1 MGYSMFRKK
10 FLAYTKMAPLE
21 YQLALRVR
29 RAANLLANSET
40 PIAQIARETG
50 FQSPAYFS
58 RFFHRSTGL
67 SPVQYRKRH
76 FETIRK

>member
-10 FLAYTKMAPLE
+10 FLTYTKMAPLE

-40 PIAQIARETG
+40 PIAQIAKETG

-58 RFFHRSTGL
+58 RFFRKGTGM
-67 SPVQYRKRH
+67 SPVQYRKRNA
-76 FETIRK
+76 EAIDS